1 MKVKIFEKCLS
12 VSTGSY
18 GGGSL
23 KGIERDINDWLAKN
37 PEIEVVDIRFSY
49 AGAPV
54 QDGPTNYG
62 AMCLI
67 LYKDKA

>member
-12 VSTGSY
+12 VSRGNY
-18 GGGSL
+18 GGRGL
-23 KGIERDINDWLAKN
+23 RGIETEINAWLAEN
-37 PEIEVVDIRFSY
+37 PGIEVADIRFSF

-54 QDGPTNYG
+54 EGGPTNY
-62 AMCLI
+62 AALCLV